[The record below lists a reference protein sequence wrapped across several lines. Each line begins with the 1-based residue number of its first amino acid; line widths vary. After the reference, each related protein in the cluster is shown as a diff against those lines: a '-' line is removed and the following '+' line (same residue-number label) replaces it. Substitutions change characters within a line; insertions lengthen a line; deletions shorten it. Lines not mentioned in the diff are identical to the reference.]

1 MGWRQV
7 VGQFPSQLIKGDGFA
22 VRLYSRYGAR
32 YFEQGRELTLATEYE
47 DATDRYGR
55 SLLVFPTF
63 ETQRFIPSSLRWDN
77 GEPISS
83 VESEIVLQR
92 ISAVFERYKRPFR
105 VIVGDEIYEKLAAS
119 DRKAGKGAQGPQ
131 GQKETG

>member
-1 MGWRQV
+1 MVQGWRQV
-7 VGQFPSQLIKGDGFA
+7 VGQLPSHLIKGDGFS
-22 VRLYSRYGAR
+22 VRLYSRYGVR
-32 YFEQGRELTLATEYE
+32 YCERGRELTLATEHE

-63 ETQRFIPSSLRWDN
+63 ETQLFIPISLRWDN

-83 VESEIVLQR
+83 VELEVVLQR

-119 DRKAGKGAQGPQ
+119 DLKAGNGAEGPQ
-131 GQKETG
+131 GQR

>member
-7 VGQFPSQLIKGDGFA
+7 VGRFPSQLIKGDGFS
-22 VRLYSRYGAR
+22 VRLYSRNGAR
-32 YFEQGRELTLATEYE
+32 YCEQGRELTLATECE
-47 DATDRYGR
+47 DATERYGR

-63 ETQRFIPSSLRWDN
+63 ETQLFVPSSLRWDN

-92 ISAVFERYKRPFR
+92 ISAVFERYKRPFT

-119 DRKAGKGAQGPQ
+119 DREAETGAQWPQ
-131 GQKETG
+131 AQKETG